1 MDCITF
7 CVLTSCFLA
16 LFFGKV
22 RHRPALPAPWR
33 APPDSGLSLN
43 SETFDRSQNRAPR
56 VRRAALDTYKEIL
69 MKIQLLSAAVIAAA
83 AVASAPAFAGA
94 TLDKIR
100 ANDQLVCGVN
110 TSAPGFSSAD
120 SKGHWEGLDV
130 NTCRAVAAAVLGD
143 ADKVKYVPLSS
154 TQHMTALASGQ
165 IDMLARNTTW
175 TMTRDASHG
184 NVFVAVSYYDGQG
197 FMVPKS
203 LGVKSIS
210 ELDGATVCV
219 QTGTTTEKTTAE
231 YFRSHG
237 MQYKTVVFDTTEA
250 TQGAFL
256 SGRCDVYTTDM
267 SDLAGIRTIASDPSQ
282 FVILPETITK
292 EPLGPAVRRGDWE
305 FFEIVRWSFQAFLN
319 AEELGVTQANVDE
332 MRQNSKDPN
341 VMRLVGSGEDMGRML
356 GLDKDW
362 SYRIIKQVGN
372 YGESWTKYFG
382 PTTPLNLPRGLNKL
396 WTDGGLMYAMP
407 IR

>member
-1 MDCITF
+1 
-7 CVLTSCFLA
+7 
-16 LFFGKV
+16 
-22 RHRPALPAPWR
+22 
-33 APPDSGLSLN
+33 
-43 SETFDRSQNRAPR
+43 
-56 VRRAALDTYKEIL
+56 
-69 MKIQLLSAAVIAAA
+69 MKSKLLSAAVLLAAA
-83 AVASAPAFAGA
+83 AVALPAQAGE
-94 TLDKIR
+94 TLDRVKSR
-100 ANDQLVCGVN
+100 GQLVCGVN

-120 SKGHWEGLDV
+120 SQGRWQGLDV

-154 TQHMTALASGQ
+154 TQHMAALASGE

-175 TMTRDASHG
+175 TMTRDASTG

-197 FMVPKS
+197 FMVPAS
-203 LGVKSIS
+203 LGVKSVK

-219 QTGTTTEKTTAE
+219 QTGTTTEKTTAD
-231 YFRSHG
+231 YFHSHG
-237 MQYKTVVFDTTEA
+237 MKYKTVVFDTTEA
-250 TQGAFL
+250 TQSAFI

-267 SDLAGIRTIASDPSQ
+267 SDLAGVRMIAPDPSK
-282 FVILPETITK
+282 FVILPETISK

-305 FFEIVRWSFQAFLN
+305 WFEIVRWSFMAFLG
-319 AEELGVTQANVDE
+319 AEELGVTQANVDD
-332 MRQNSKDPN
+332 MRKNSRDPN
-341 VMRLVGSGEDMGRML
+341 VMRLVGAGEDMGRML
-356 GLDKDW
+356 GLDKDG

-382 PTTPLNLPRGLNKL
+382 PTSPLNLPRGMNRL